1 MLILHYL
8 IFMKFCRKNASS
20 YMLLV
25 KTLVYKKVVVLSFDL
40 VKTIREAN
48 EKLKKQKSEF

>member
-1 MLILHYL
+1 
-8 IFMKFCRKNASS
+8 
-20 YMLLV
+20 MLLV

-48 EKLKKQKSEF
+48 EK